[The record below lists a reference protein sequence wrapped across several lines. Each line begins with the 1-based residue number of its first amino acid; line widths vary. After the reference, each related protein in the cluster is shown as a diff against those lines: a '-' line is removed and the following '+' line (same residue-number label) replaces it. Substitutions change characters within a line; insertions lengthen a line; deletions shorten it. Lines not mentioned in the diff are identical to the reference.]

1 MLCSLANV
9 DEGRKLLKTWERSGQ
24 WPLVVASA
32 AALPLLLIVVALATG
47 SWAIVAVSAAA
58 VVAIAATSVVAS
70 SAFVVAARLVV
81 APAAKADHLG
91 HRLECCESHC
101 SWLIESS

>member
-1 MLCSLANV
+1 
-9 DEGRKLLKTWERSGQ
+9 
-24 WPLVVASA
+24 
-32 AALPLLLIVVALATG
+32 
-47 SWAIVAVSAAA
+47 
-58 VVAIAATSVVAS
+58 
-70 SAFVVAARLVV
+70 VAARLVV